1 MSSIGKEQKM
11 SAVMKNNSGT
21 ETNEPFDSA
30 PLDEIRARRN
40 RLAGYWAGQKL
51 NLSGDALSTYATE
64 VHESDYK
71 IAGDADIIA
80 KLTHDLE
87 AHGIIVSEGELS
99 KMLKSFHRQSLL
111 DSHSTD

>member
-1 MSSIGKEQKM
+1 MSV
-11 SAVMKNNSGT
+11 VMKNSSRT
-21 ETNEPFDSA
+21 ETGEPLESA

-51 NLSGDALSTYATE
+51 NLSGDALSAYATE

-71 IAGDADIIA
+71 IAGDADVIG
-80 KLTHDLE
+80 KLTRDLE
-87 AHGIIVSEGELS
+87 AGGIIVSEEEVRT
-99 KMLKSFHRQSLL
+99 MLKSCHRQSLL